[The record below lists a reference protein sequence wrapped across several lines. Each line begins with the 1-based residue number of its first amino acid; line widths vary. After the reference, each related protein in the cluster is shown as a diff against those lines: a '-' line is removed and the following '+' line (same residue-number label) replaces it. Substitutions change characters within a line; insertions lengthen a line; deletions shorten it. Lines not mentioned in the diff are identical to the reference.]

1 MDGFSREVE
10 SWWWGDRLFPD
21 LDVEFGFL
29 VAVEASHP
37 LVISKALVF
46 VPFHIALPFGFED
59 QAIEVFR

>member
-1 MDGFSREVE
+1 M
-10 SWWWGDRLFPD
+10 FPD
-21 LDVEFGFL
+21 LNVEFGFL